1 MGTMTILA
9 EAATA
14 PSWAGIITAVT
25 SLVIAVGGAIT
36 AVSMALTRRRASRR
50 LDAYQQDT
58 TSRLRVI
65 HGLVNST
72 LTASMQSDLDASRR
86 ELLITREVAQ
96 LRSDAG
102 QPVPA
107 GFTAAVDALERKIAA
122 LTLAMQDR
130 LDQAAAMDRQMLA
143 DSPAG

>member
-1 MGTMTILA
+1 MTILA